1 MKAEISYEQDN
12 SEGRIMTFK
21 QSSGNYRI
29 ECDTMAK
36 VEVPVDA

>member
-1 MKAEISYEQDN
+1 MNVEISYEQDT
-12 SEGRIMTFK
+12 SEGRIMSFK
-21 QSSGNYRI
+21 QSSGKYRI